1 MAPSNALRSEREKKI
16 KALLTFAD
24 SLSTRLTSSPFDA
37 TLATDLQ
44 AQITSLPLLA
54 STALNAKRNE
64 LDKVGTELWNTS
76 TRLKREE
83 SQEGS
88 GKQVLCLLRAF
99 AFLLLESA
107 AAGLKRK
114 GATGADGRDEGA
126 VVRLMKVALKSSRV
140 CLEAGMVDV
149 CAKVMERAA
158 TLELELVGEKE
169 TETDPESD
177 EASRKLRVEYMVLR
191 SALAWR
197 QGRMDIAEHMFSKAE
212 LSGHQLDP
220 ATAESLSDLLY
231 EIGKDQ
237 LKHGRYEAAV
247 KWLER
252 AHEVLGDHEL
262 ERLSADAGELRLSIM
277 QSLVQSLMKLND
289 IPEDSDARQRAWQL
303 VNLMDIDYGEKMIV
317 SLLKLEL
324 LSSGDTIDCDQY
336 YGVLLRMIRS
346 VVLTETNLK
355 TIMHHVYKL
364 KSQSNTTACK
374 ILDDLIRIRLF
385 GADNQD
391 WVEKA
396 TITRTWITTK
406 DPNAEDMFEGLR
418 DIFDEVSR
426 HTKTTFSAP
435 ATHAAQTLIW
445 KQIESTYSQNEYQSS
460 EAWCALAVHD
470 LFDKAGESNKAKIA
484 RKMILCALA
493 RQDWEAAGDAFAQ
506 MSEFG
511 KAEAMT
517 RYIMYKVS
525 LRSGDAELAT
535 QCLDIVCQQSTK
547 DATLLYAC
555 VLDAQQTGDKRQA
568 VVALQKVLAKYD
580 YGAPAG
586 VDLPALLRCTVRLLS
601 PLLVENGKINQDVA
615 EELSKVFE
623 GAAAK
628 ATTSKRRPINPAL
641 EHFTPVEFEWFS
653 KISYNLALKHCT
665 EIHPEY
671 LTRILGACM
680 KFILLV
686 RDQKIS
692 EKEDEQQM
700 TLRLLFCD
708 FLSACAYVVLA
719 RAEDNLQAS
728 AQRYLS
734 VRYHTNN
741 FMKELSDYLE
751 KADISDNVREDLISK
766 HFQLIKFSLEAS
778 LKLSDWDSMD
788 ALFDKC
794 FIYHDPKHYATLA
807 DLVLTIHSHM
817 LKRKLPA
824 TYLDRILRVLQVIID
839 KAWRNDS
846 SGNPAPNG
854 SIRKLARWIRCLFQ
868 LAMGFDE
875 KLALNCLTQAIA
887 IAEKRKG
894 TAERFPSLE
903 LEWLVATAWNHTV
916 DLYCMNEDEK
926 CGTWADLAMELAGAA
941 EDGGALQN
949 TLIGNRSGMQWEKA
963 DK

>member
-1 MAPSNALRSEREKKI
+1 MAPSNTLRSEREKKI

-24 SLSTRLTSSPFDA
+24 SISTRLTSNPFDT

-44 AQITSLPLLA
+44 AQITSLPLPA
-54 STALNAKRNE
+54 SSALNAKRDE

-83 SQEGS
+83 SREGL
-88 GKQVLCLLRAF
+88 GKKVLCLLRAF

-114 GATGADGRDEGA
+114 GTAGADSKDEGA

-149 CAKVMERAA
+149 CSKVMERAA
-158 TLELELVGEKE
+158 TLEEELAAEKDAE
-169 TETDPESD
+169 TGPESD
-177 EASRKLRVEYMVLR
+177 EANRRLRVEYLVLR

-197 QGRMDIAEHMFSKAE
+197 QGRMDIAEHMFSKDE

-220 ATAESLSDLLY
+220 AIAESLSDLLY

-252 AHEVLGDHEL
+252 AHEMLGDHEL

-277 QSLVQSLMKLND
+277 QSLGMHAVLGEANFTNDGSVQ
-289 IPEDSDARQRAWQL
+289 
-303 VNLMDIDYGEKMIV
+303 
-317 SLLKLEL
+317 SLLKLSDLPEE
-324 LSSGDTIDCDQY
+324 SDAHTIDGDQY
-336 YGVLLRMIRS
+336 YGVLLRMARS
-346 VVLTETNLK
+346 AVLTETSLK
-355 TIMHHVYKL
+355 TCEHPSIFFYGLTEIRIMHHVYKL
-364 KSQSNTTACK
+364 KDQSNATACK

-385 GADNQD
+385 GENNQD
-391 WVEKA
+391 WIEKV

-406 DPNAEDMFEGLR
+406 GPHAEDMLEGLR
-418 DIFDEVSR
+418 DIFDEVSQN
-426 HTKTTFSAP
+426 TKTTFSAP

-445 KQIESTYSQNEYQSS
+445 KQIEYAYSQNEYQSS
-460 EAWCALAVHD
+460 EAWCALAVHA

-493 RQDWEAAGDAFAQ
+493 RKDWEAARDAFTR
-506 MSEFG
+506 MSDFG
-511 KAEAMT
+511 KAEPMT
-517 RYIMYKVS
+517 RYIMYKAS

-555 VLDAQQTGDKRQA
+555 VLEAQQTGDKRQA
-568 VVALQKVLAKYD
+568 VVALQKVLEKYD

-586 VDLPALLRCTVRLLS
+586 VNLPALLRCTVRLLS
-601 PLLVENGKINQDVA
+601 PLLVENGKINEDVA
-615 EELSKVFE
+615 EELSKVLE
-623 GAAAK
+623 G
-628 ATTSKRRPINPAL
+628 
-641 EHFTPVEFEWFS
+641 
-653 KISYNLALKHCT
+653 
-665 EIHPEY
+665 
-671 LTRILGACM
+671 GACM

-686 RDQKIS
+686 RDQKTS
-692 EKEDEQQM
+692 DMADEL

-734 VRYHTNN
+734 VRYHADN

-751 KADISDNVREDLISK
+751 KADINDNSKKDLISK
-766 HFQLIKFSLEAS
+766 HFQLVKFSLEAS
-778 LKLSDWDSMD
+778 LKLSDWESMD
-788 ALFDKC
+788 ALFEKC
-794 FIYHDPKHYATLA
+794 FAYHDPKHYATLA
-807 DLVLTIHSHM
+807 DLVLTIHSYM

-824 TYLDRILRVLQVIID
+824 TYLKKILRVLQTVID
-839 KAWRNDS
+839 RAWQNDN
-846 SGNPAPNG
+846 SGNPLPNG
-854 SIRKLARWIRCLFQ
+854 GIHQLARWIRCLFQ
-868 LAMGFDE
+868 LAMGLDE
-875 KLALNCLTQAIA
+875 SLAQKCLSQAVA

-916 DLYCMNEDEK
+916 DLYCMNDDKK
-926 CGTWADLAMELAGAA
+926 CEVWADLAMALAGAA

-949 TLIGNRSGMQWEKA
+949 TLVGNRSGLQWEKA
-963 DK
+963 D